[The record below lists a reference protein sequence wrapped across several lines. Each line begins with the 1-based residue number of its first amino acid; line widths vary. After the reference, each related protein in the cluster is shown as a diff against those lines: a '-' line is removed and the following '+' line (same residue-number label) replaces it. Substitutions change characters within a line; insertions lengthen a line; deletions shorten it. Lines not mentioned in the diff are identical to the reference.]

1 MTAVGAMEID
11 DGGDELALS
20 QEPNEILSE
29 SFVVAESDSNSSA
42 YLVLDND
49 ADREN
54 IEIGEEVVWE
64 VSVIN
69 LGNDIAKNVKV
80 YDQLPDGLE
89 YVSHT
94 TTKGTFNPDTGIWL
108 IGDLAVSDGEVFLH
122 ITTKAVAVGEMIN
135 KAYLTTDS
143 LNLNNETYEE
153 EEIDVEDN
161 DDDDKDVSKS
171 IASAKMVPA
180 GNPLALILLSVFGVF
195 TASFKKFKR

>member
-1 MTAVGAMEID
+1 MEID

-20 QEPNEILSE
+20 QEPDEILSE

-49 ADREN
+49 ADKEN
-54 IEIGEEVVWE
+54 IEMGEEVVWE

-69 LGNDIAKNVKV
+69 LGNDTAKNVKV

-108 IGDLAVSDGEVFLH
+108 IGDL
-122 ITTKAVAVGEMIN
+122 EMIN

-153 EEIDVEDN
+153 EEIDVEDS

-171 IASAKMVPA
+171 IASAKIVPA